1 VRWGETVEQ
10 LKKDKVNQE
19 GDMVLAAGFVAYIG
33 PFTAVY
39 REQLVA
45 SWIKRCQEYKI
56 PVDTA
61 FAMERSMVEAVRQR
75 RLFVCLLISLLAIER
90 TSAASSYGSAR
101 GTVES
106 GLTTSLPEGRRP
118 SVRQWNGRYV
128 PTVLQ
133 HAVRPTLQHDGG
145 CDCDYRLQHTS
156 VRAAIAG
163 GRAAVERLRPASGQA
178 FDRERDRRVAY
189 DTAA

>member
-1 VRWGETVEQ
+1 MLDRVAKLNAQYTASLKKRDDLNEQAANTRLKLERADALVGGLASEAVRWGETVEQ

-106 GLTTSLPEGRRP
+106 GRP
-118 SVRQWNGRYV
+118 PVYQG
-128 PTVLQ
+128 
-133 HAVRPTLQHDGG
+133 
-145 CDCDYRLQHTS
+145 
-156 VRAAIAG
+156 AG
-163 GRAAVERLRPASGQA
+163 GH
-178 FDRERDRRVAY
+178 
-189 DTAA
+189 

>member
-1 VRWGETVEQ
+1 MLDRVAKLNAQYTASLKKRDDLNEQAANTRLKLERADALVGGLASEAVRWGETVEQ

-75 RLFVCLLISLLAIER
+75 RLFVCLFVCMR
-90 TSAASSYGSAR
+90 
-101 GTVES
+101 
-106 GLTTSLPEGRRP
+106 
-118 SVRQWNGRYV
+118 
-128 PTVLQ
+128 
-133 HAVRPTLQHDGG
+133 
-145 CDCDYRLQHTS
+145 
-156 VRAAIAG
+156 
-163 GRAAVERLRPASGQA
+163 
-178 FDRERDRRVAY
+178 
-189 DTAA
+189 